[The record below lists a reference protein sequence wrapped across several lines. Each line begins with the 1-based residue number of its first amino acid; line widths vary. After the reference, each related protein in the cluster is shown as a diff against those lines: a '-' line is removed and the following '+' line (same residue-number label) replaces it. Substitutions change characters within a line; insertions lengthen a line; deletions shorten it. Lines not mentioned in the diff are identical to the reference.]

1 LEKFSVSTFFPG
13 IIEIIYM
20 MDNLYS
26 AGFTPFQI
34 LVPTTAT
41 LAFKMLNF
49 MGYQTALNLSSQMP
63 LLIA

>member
-1 LEKFSVSTFFPG
+1 
-13 IIEIIYM
+13 M